1 MGRYDQTM
9 ELVFSMVAACRQGLA
24 HFGGAPGALVVPLF
38 LAGLAGSAVHCVGMC
53 GPFVIGQV
61 MADSGTV
68 TARYGEWR
76 RLGGAALLP
85 YHFGRL
91 TTYTALGAA
100 AGASTALFA
109 STPSFAWI
117 SGTLLVLGAVLML
130 AQALGLA
137 ARAPLPMAGLLAR
150 WAKPFSSS
158 TRPMARYALGV
169 VLGFLPCGLIY
180 GALAM
185 AAGTGSSV
193 SGALAMAS
201 FAAGTMP
208 ALVAVGWGGVLLRR
222 RWHGVARWTAVPL
235 LVLNA
240 TLMLAL
246 AGARI

>member
-1 MGRYDQTM
+1 M
-9 ELVFSMVAACRQGLA
+9 ELIFEMVAACRQGLA

-61 MADSGTV
+61 MADSGKATV
-68 TARYGEWR
+68 RYGEWR
-76 RLGGAALLP
+76 RLAGAAMLP
-85 YHFGRL
+85 YHLGRL

-109 STPSFAWI
+109 STPAFAWI
-117 SGTLLVLGAVLML
+117 SGVLLILGAALML

-180 GALAM
+180 GALGM
-185 AAGTGSSV
+185 AAGTGSSL

-246 AGARI
+246 AGTRL

>member
-1 MGRYDQTM
+1 M
-9 ELVFSMVAACRQGLA
+9 ELVFEIVAACRQGLA
-24 HFGGAPGALVVPLF
+24 HFGGTPSALLAPLV

-61 MADSGTV
+61 MADLGTT
-68 TARYGEWR
+68 TAHYGEWR
-76 RLGGAALLP
+76 RLAGAALMP
-85 YHFGRL
+85 YHVGRL

-109 STPSFAWI
+109 SSTAFAWI
-117 SGTLLVLGAVLML
+117 SGVLLVLGAVLML

-137 ARAPLPMAGLLAR
+137 ARVPLPVADLLAR

-158 TRPMARYALGV
+158 PRPMARYALGV

-180 GALAM
+180 GALGM
-185 AAGTGSSV
+185 AASTGAPL
-193 SGALAMAS
+193 SGALAMAA

-208 ALVAVGWGGVLLRR
+208 ALVAVAWGGVLLRR
-222 RWHGVARWTAVPL
+222 RWQGVARWTAVPL
-235 LVLNA
+235 LVFNA

-246 AGARI
+246 AGARL